1 MNQKEEKGS
10 SGPKPRYVWD
20 PKKLAW
26 VETTEAETEEAAPEK
41 AAVES
46 TREAV
51 VEEVTAGAKEEEGSA
66 EVPVEAA
73 PVEVPVEA
81 VGPQY
86 RGAWIRLVAFII
98 DGVLL
103 LIILLIL
110 SSAFGTG
117 AIINTAEG
125 KEVMTFVRWQQW
137 AVASLI
143 LVYFVGFWAW
153 RGQTPGKM
161 LIGAKIVKKDGRP
174 IGIIRALLR
183 FAVYF
188 AYLIVW
194 AFAGLSILVMIII
207 LFVVML
213 TIAVNRGKRGIHDFI
228 AGTVVIKSRTKKA
241 QPVEA
246 EPADTSEIAEPS
258 VASEPDTDKQD

>member
-66 EVPVEAA
+66 EVPVEVA
-73 PVEVPVEA
+73 PVEVTVEA

-86 RGAWIRLVAFII
+86 RGAWSRLGAFIV
-98 DGVLL
+98 DGAILL
-103 LIILLIL
+103 LVSGLVGKATGGGTALNAAVETGKVTSASYWWVMPVIFLL
-110 SSAFGTG
+110 
-117 AIINTAEG
+117 
-125 KEVMTFVRWQQW
+125 
-137 AVASLI
+137 
-143 LVYFVGFWAW
+143 YFVGFWTW

-161 LIGAKIVKKDGRP
+161 LFKARVVKKNGSRM
-174 IGIIRALLR
+174 GIVRSFLR
-183 FAVYF
+183 FV
-188 AYLIVW
+188 
-194 AFAGLSILVMIII
+194 I
-207 LFVVML
+207 LFVYLLVWAL
-213 TIAVNRGKRGIHDFI
+213 TGGSIIVLVIILLVLLLIIGLSKKKRGLHDII
-228 AGTVVIKSRTKKA
+228 AGTVVVSTRSEGP
-241 QPVEA
+241 QPVEY
-246 EPADTSEIAEPS
+246 EPS
-258 VASEPDTDKQD
+258 VTSEPETDKQE